1 MLKVDLSGKNAV
13 VTGGGG
19 VLCSAF
25 SKALAEC
32 GAGGRVLDLNE
43 EKAKEVA
50 SEINSSGGKAIGI
63 GANVLSKESLIE
75 AKKKTNDF
83 FGEADIL
90 LNGRGG
96 NSPGGT
102 TTKEYYEPGDE
113 EKEGLVTFFNLD
125 PDKIGFVF

>member
-32 GAGGRVLDLNE
+32 DATVAILDLNE

-75 AKKKTNDF
+75 AKKKAN
-83 FGEADIL
+83 EI
-90 LNGRGG
+90 GRAH
-96 NSPGGT
+96 
-102 TTKEYYEPGDE
+102 
-113 EKEGLVTFFNLD
+113 V
-125 PDKIGFVF
+125 